1 MKLQTAFAALFP
13 NFPFINCYWKTD
25 NTVSKYGLL
34 TACCVSGGFHILV
47 VLDTYV
53 NPAECHCYL
62 YFVYEEIDSACLR
75 GSQDLSLQFSQAT
88 LFFLVCA

>member
-1 MKLQTAFAALFP
+1 MFVTGKLIILLVWFT
-13 NFPFINCYWKTD
+13 NCLAM
-25 NTVSKYGLL
+25 S
-34 TACCVSGGFHILV
+34 LV

-62 YFVYEEIDSACLR
+62 YFVYEEIDSAYVR

-88 LFFLVCA
+88 LFFLVCS